1 MPSKQVPISIG
12 ILLYSTATP
21 TVALLMIDIF
31 SVANEVLGIER
42 YRPELVSVQGGTL
55 EFGNV
60 AITTKKAKKTYE
72 ILFVTPYSRSSQS
85 ASFDWKHEV
94 HLIQTLYGKKTKI
107 ASPCLGSLVLAQS
120 GILDGKEATTH
131 WAALDDAQK
140 RFPNVKWNS
149 KDMICN
155 TDSIITA
162 GGYLGVV
169 DLVLAI
175 ISDTSNKKI
184 AHEIGRLLLAESSR
198 EKQSVYATSLI
209 SQKDNTSPFYSLESW
224 IEENLDREITIPM
237 LAEYSNMS
245 LRNFQR
251 QFTEYY
257 GIGPKSYLQLKRID
271 KAKMLLRD
279 TRLSMES
286 IVEKIGL
293 FDVSSFRKLFQR
305 ELGITPA
312 EFRKRIK

>member
-1 MPSKQVPISIG
+1 MPSKQLPISIG

-21 TVALLMIDIF
+21 TVALLMLDIF
-31 SVANEVLGIER
+31 SVANEVLGVER
-42 YRPELVSVQGGTL
+42 YRPELISVKGGTL
-55 EFGNV
+55 EFDNV
-60 AITTKKAKKTYE
+60 AITTKKAKKMYD
-72 ILFVTPYSRSSQS
+72 ILLVTPYYRSSQI
-85 ASFDWKHEV
+85 ASFNWKQEV
-94 HLIQTLYGKKTKI
+94 QLIQTLYVKKTKI
-107 ASPCLGSLVLAQS
+107 ASPCLGSMVLAQS

-131 WAALDDAQK
+131 WAALEDAQK
-140 RFPNVKWNS
+140 RFPDVKWNS
-149 KDMICN
+149 KDMICK
-155 TDSIITA
+155 TGSIITA
-162 GGYLGVV
+162 GGYLAAV

-198 EKQSVYATSLI
+198 EKQSVYAASLI

-224 IEENLDREITIPM
+224 IEENLNREITIPM
-237 LAEYSNMS
+237 LAEFSNMS

-251 QFTEYY
+251 QFTDYY
-257 GIGPKSYLQLKRID
+257 GVGPKSFLQLKRID

-293 FDVSSFRKLFQR
+293 IDVSSFRKLFQR